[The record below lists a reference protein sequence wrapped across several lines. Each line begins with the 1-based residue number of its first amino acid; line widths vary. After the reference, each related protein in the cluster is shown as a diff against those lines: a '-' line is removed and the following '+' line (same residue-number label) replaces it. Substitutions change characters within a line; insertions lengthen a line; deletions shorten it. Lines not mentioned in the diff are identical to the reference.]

1 MKKYISI
8 LVSAVLLAGC
18 TEFGPVFTGE
28 YDAPAADRIYTDEDL
43 AGKECRT
50 IAQVKALYVNGPVN
64 ITEDFYIKGQ
74 VTTSDRVGNF
84 YREFYIQD
92 ETSGIAIKAGKSGL
106 YNTYKQ
112 GQWIY
117 VLCKGL
123 TLGDYEGAKQLGLED
138 ITGEYETAYIDIQM
152 LIDRHVLK
160 GAMAGPD
167 EMIKPIV
174 VTYNAEGSENDL
186 FLSDNKTLNPEY
198 VGKLVTVGGL
208 KYANGI
214 FCMAYVDP
222 NQNHKL
228 QSNRIFLDNPFSGFD
243 GGPTNVGAT
252 LKDKTKLRANWS
264 VDTWA
269 MSKNQFA
276 ANLANGNFDAAD
288 IGNGPQKVRD
298 KDPKDQRVYREKIGP
313 SAYSVSQYFSL
324 SGYGNKNKIAVRSS
338 GYAKF
343 SDTRLPDAVLGI
355 RRTVNSDGTVTI
367 TNTTAATVTITGV
380 MGVYDGEA
388 QMTLIDLDGVMK
400 DDGKTPW
407 YNEDGTVNE

>member
-198 VGKLVTVGGL
+198 VG
-208 KYANGI
+208 
-214 FCMAYVDP
+214 
-222 NQNHKL
+222 
-228 QSNRIFLDNPFSGFD
+228 
-243 GGPTNVGAT
+243 
-252 LKDKTKLRANWS
+252 
-264 VDTWA
+264 
-269 MSKNQFA
+269 
-276 ANLANGNFDAAD
+276 
-288 IGNGPQKVRD
+288 
-298 KDPKDQRVYREKIGP
+298 
-313 SAYSVSQYFSL
+313 
-324 SGYGNKNKIAVRSS
+324 
-338 GYAKF
+338 
-343 SDTRLPDAVLGI
+343 
-355 RRTVNSDGTVTI
+355 
-367 TNTTAATVTITGV
+367 
-380 MGVYDGEA
+380 
-388 QMTLIDLDGVMK
+388 
-400 DDGKTPW
+400 
-407 YNEDGTVNE
+407 